1 MTSKQLPRIGAAL
14 DEIDTPALCLDLDL
28 MEANMRAVAEACKK
42 HGMDWRPHSKCH
54 KSPEIARKLIE
65 AGAIGVTC
73 AKLGEAE
80 VMAAGGVTDLLIA
93 NYVVGPLKI
102 ARLVE
107 LRRIADPIVCVDHVD
122 QLAPLNDAMQQSGQ
136 RLRVLIEVDIGMQRA
151 GVAPGEPT
159 LELARQVAQ
168 QPGLELAGVM
178 GYEGHL
184 LTLENGEEKRRRI
197 HAALDIVGE
206 MKEMLEAND
215 IPCGI
220 VSCGGTG
227 SYIYTVEHPA
237 VTELQAGGA
246 VFMDAFYRHLCHVPD
261 LQYAMSVIVTV
272 VSRPAPDRAIID
284 AGRKTLNIEQTRPRI
299 VSHEGVEVDR
309 LSAEHGLLR
318 LAPEARDLRI
328 GERLTVIPGYSDLTA
343 VLHDEFFGIRDGRL
357 EVIWPLTGRGRLQ

>member
-1 MTSKQLPRIGAAL
+1 MTNKQLPPLGATL
-14 DEIDTPALCLDLDL
+14 DQIDTPALCLDLDIF
-28 MEANMRAVAEACKK
+28 EANTRAVAGACKT
-42 HGMDWRPHSKCH
+42 HGKDWRPHSKCH
-54 KSPEIARKLIE
+54 KSPEIARRQME

-80 VMAAGGVTDLLIA
+80 VMAAGGVTDVLIA

-122 QLAPLNDAMQQSGQ
+122 QLAPLGDAMQASGQ
-136 RLRVLIEVDIGMQRA
+136 TLRVLIEVDIGMQRA
-151 GVAPGEPT
+151 GVAAGEPT
-159 LELARQVAQ
+159 LELARRVARR
-168 QPGLELAGVM
+168 PGLQLAGVM

-184 LTLENGEEKRRRI
+184 LMLENGEEKRRKI
-197 HAALDIVGE
+197 HAALDIVADA
-206 MKEMLEAND
+206 KQMLEAND

-246 VFMDAFYRHLCHVPD
+246 VFMDAFYRNMCHVPD
-261 LQYAMSVIVTV
+261 LEYAMSVIVTV
-272 VSRPAPDRAIID
+272 VSRPAPNRAIID
-284 AGRKTLNIEQTRPRI
+284 AGRKTLNIEQTNPLVVDRP
-299 VSHEGVEVDR
+299 GVEVAR
-309 LSAEHGLLR
+309 LSAEHGLLQ
-318 LAPEARDLRI
+318 LAPEAQDLRI

-343 VLHDEFFGIRDGRL
+343 VLHDEFLGIRDGKL
-357 EVIWPLTGRGRLQ
+357 EVIWPLRGRGRLQ